1 VPFGAYAPLAG
12 GNAVLSTRT
21 CRRWCDGMT
30 EPKKQHAGRA
40 RRRLPEVLKGP
51 AHRDSRKSKTTLHPE
66 GEDNRRQPS
75 LPLVKWLSR
84 KDVS

>member
-1 VPFGAYAPLAG
+1 MTS
-12 GNAVLSTRT
+12 AVLGART
-21 CRRWCDGMT
+21 CQRWCEGKMT
-30 EPKKQHAGRA
+30 EPKKSPGDRA
-40 RRRLPEVLKGP
+40 SRRLPEVLKGP

-84 KDVS
+84 KDAG